1 MIIKG
6 DGIMFSIN
14 RSPYKVG
21 VLTLLLIVGLT
32 LLVGCDNREDTPGI
46 RQPEI
51 VPGFLIITG
60 SGVESETRFTLDEL
74 KNMEEGL
81 AGACYSAVNNWP
93 AQKFFVGKGVKVSYL
108 LKKAGIKDEA
118 QTIIVWAGDGYS
130 AAFTREQLEEKRF
143 CFPNLRED
151 SEEGAREVPAILA
164 WEHWEGSS
172 DLSKAASGKLGLFL
186 GQKGLNDAVTP
197 VYVKDVVTL
206 EVLSSPPGQWDVVQA
221 EPAPGKV
228 KSGTQVVLTHP
239 QLDQVKIYYT
249 VDGSTPDEKSRVY
262 NPSTTYFQPDLIQ
275 PITINESMI
284 IKTRVMG
291 FGKYDSP
298 EAAFAYEVE

>member
-81 AGACYSAVNNWP
+81 AGTCYSAVNNWP

-108 LKKAGIKDEA
+108 LKAELRMKHRPSFLG
-118 QTIIVWAGDGYS
+118 WDGYS
-130 AAFTREQLEEKRF
+130 AALQEQLRKTF
-143 CFPNLRED
+143 LLSNLRED
-151 SEEGAREVPAILA
+151 GEEGAWGFR
-164 WEHWEGSS
+164 H
-172 DLSKAASGKLGLFL
+172 SGLGAL
-186 GQKGLNDAVTP
+186 GRQ
-197 VYVKDVVTL
+197 
-206 EVLSSPPGQWDVVQA
+206 Q
-221 EPAPGKV
+221 
-228 KSGTQVVLTHP
+228 
-239 QLDQVKIYYT
+239 
-249 VDGSTPDEKSRVY
+249 
-262 NPSTTYFQPDLIQ
+262 
-275 PITINESMI
+275 
-284 IKTRVMG
+284 
-291 FGKYDSP
+291 
-298 EAAFAYEVE
+298 